1 MQSIDVQ
8 MSMLRRE
15 ANQRNSAIKE
25 CEDLKR
31 DLSSYRNNVKLA
43 RFQSAEIRAE
53 IAVKETNVLRT
64 SLQETSYR
72 LKKSIIKNEKQG
84 ETM

>member
-15 ANQRNSAIKE
+15 ANQRNIAIKE